1 MTSKVATQ
9 QVLLFSQKIS
19 VLEENIFK
27 IYNIYVVSSNST
39 ALEQTSFPTKTHSVM
54 RGVVWVD
61 KDGLGLT
68 VIVVLVVVLLGLP
81 GNVGGGVSRVL
92 TSGGDVV
99 ALEDPE
105 DIKYVRDNF

>member
-1 MTSKVATQ
+1 
-9 QVLLFSQKIS
+9 
-19 VLEENIFK
+19 
-27 IYNIYVVSSNST
+27 
-39 ALEQTSFPTKTHSVM
+39 M

-61 KDGLGLT
+61 KDGLGLA

-105 DIKYVRDNF
+105 DIKYVRDDF

>member
-1 MTSKVATQ
+1 
-9 QVLLFSQKIS
+9 
-19 VLEENIFK
+19 
-27 IYNIYVVSSNST
+27 
-39 ALEQTSFPTKTHSVM
+39 M

-92 TSGGDVV
+92 TSGGKVV
-99 ALEDPE
+99 LRRRLDGWVEVGA
-105 DIKYVRDNF
+105 

>member
-1 MTSKVATQ
+1 
-9 QVLLFSQKIS
+9 
-19 VLEENIFK
+19 
-27 IYNIYVVSSNST
+27 
-39 ALEQTSFPTKTHSVM
+39 M

-61 KDGLGLT
+61 KDGLGLA

-105 DIKYVRDNF
+105 HIKYVRDDF